1 MKVNQNSGRTKATGI
16 ISSRSTRK
24 MRGLERKNIMTHG
37 RAKRTGFNL
46 RQKHIGILNF
56 KKVNDLEMKDGLH
69 QHLFFIA
76 RGMIAVSAL

>member
-1 MKVNQNSGRTKATGI
+1 MKVNQNSERTKATGI
-16 ISSRSTRK
+16 ISSRSIRK

-46 RQKHIGILNF
+46 RQKHRDILNF
-56 KKVNDLEMKDGLH
+56 QKANDLEMKDELH

-76 RGMIAVSAL
+76 RGMVAVPAL